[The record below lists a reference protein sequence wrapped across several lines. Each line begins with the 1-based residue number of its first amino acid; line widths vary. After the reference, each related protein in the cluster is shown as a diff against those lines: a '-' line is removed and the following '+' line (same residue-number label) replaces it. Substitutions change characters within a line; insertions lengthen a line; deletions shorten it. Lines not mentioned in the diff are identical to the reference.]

1 MEYGMCFL
9 DWEALL
15 MSGACGHKLEAPVT
29 SLLALIVVSDS
40 VCFLVKMES
49 HNDSC

>member
-1 MEYGMCFL
+1 MEYGVCFS

-15 MSGACGHKLEAPVT
+15 MSGACGHKLQAPVT
-29 SLLALIVVSDS
+29 SLSALIMVSGS
-40 VCFLVKMES
+40 VCFFVKMES